1 MPDAL
6 TTTTAIF
13 LGLVLYISAG
23 RAHWRLMAQADAA
36 AHPDA
41 CEFRDGL
48 ARGYWLSHAFR
59 ALFILFWPAWIA
71 AGFVLAATQRA
82 R

>member
-1 MPDAL
+1 MLDTL
-6 TTTTAIF
+6 TTAATIF
-13 LGLVLYISAG
+13 LGLALYISAG
-23 RAHWRLMAQADAA
+23 RAHWQLMARIDAA

-41 CEFRDGL
+41 CEFRSGL

-59 ALFILFWPAWIA
+59 WAFILFWPLWVA
-71 AGFVLAATQRA
+71 AGFVLAATQRP